1 MCLGAL
7 GVIDRVWSEGG
18 VPMASIDGEPVCV
31 MYTPDASVGDTVLV
45 HLGFSVEMIE
55 EQRAEAAL
63 ALRSELALEV
73 REETV

>member
-7 GVIDRVWSEGG
+7 GVIDEVWSEGG

-31 MYTPDASVGDTVLV
+31 MYTPGASVGDTVLV